1 VLKIEALDIKPGASF
16 IVDTAT
22 RRQREEYERQVVDM
36 LQDAGVV
43 DAGPGTLLA
52 HLDRDKCEFAKCE
65 FALMRLEALY
75 SVRLRRDYLSVAEVA
90 GELYKALN
98 VH

>member
-1 VLKIEALDIKPGASF
+1 MLKIEALDIKPGASF

-52 HLDRDKCEFAKCE
+52 HLDRDKCEFA
-65 FALMRLEALY
+65 LMRLEARY

-90 GELYKALN
+90 GELYKALDGR
-98 VH
+98 

>member
-1 VLKIEALDIKPGASF
+1 MDS
-16 IVDTAT
+16 AT

-43 DAGPGTLLA
+43 DSGPGTLLA
-52 HLDRDKCEFAKCE
+52 HLDRDKCEFA
-65 FALMRLEALY
+65 LMRLDARY

-90 GELYKALN
+90 DALYKALDER
-98 VH
+98 

>member
-1 VLKIEALDIKPGASF
+1 M
-16 IVDTAT
+16 DTAT

-52 HLDRDKCEFAKCE
+52 HLDRDKCEFA
-65 FALMRLEALY
+65 LMRLEALY

>member
-1 VLKIEALDIKPGASF
+1 M
-16 IVDTAT
+16 DTAT

-43 DAGPGTLLA
+43 DSGPGTLLA
-52 HLDRDKCEFAKCE
+52 HLDRDKCEFA
-65 FALMRLEALY
+65 MRLEARY

-90 GELYKALN
+90 DALYKALDER
-98 VH
+98 